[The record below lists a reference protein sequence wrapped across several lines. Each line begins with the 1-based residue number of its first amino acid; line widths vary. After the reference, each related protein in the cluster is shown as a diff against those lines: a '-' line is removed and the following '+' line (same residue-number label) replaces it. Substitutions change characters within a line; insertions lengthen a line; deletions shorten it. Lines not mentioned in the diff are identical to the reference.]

1 MVMPKTNVITA
12 SGDLVNI
19 TGTVFAVPTAI
30 TFLVAQSGLAVQ
42 MSGQGVLI
50 NGQQVEISGQPVL
63 ISGQTVIVASGAEVT
78 VLSGAF
84 VIVQSGVNVVGS
96 LTASVSGQTVQLASG
111 TIVVAQSGLNVVVE
125 SGLGVIGSFTA
136 NVSGQPVSLTSGTIV
151 IGQSGLNVIVQS
163 GLGITP
169 PKSLAIRVRAPQ
181 MLSDTSGGVTL
192 VSGLVTKA
200 LIRSL
205 DGDVYIGGVSGID
218 MPYSGFGMLLQRDDV
233 LSLPLDNFNLLNG
246 CAIVSGYR
254 ISYGGVQ

>member
-63 ISGQTVIVASGAEVT
+63 ISGQTVVVASGAEVT
-78 VLSGAF
+78 V
-84 VIVQSGVNVVGS
+84 
-96 LTASVSGQTVQLASG
+96 
-111 TIVVAQSGLNVVVE
+111 QSGLNVVVQ
-125 SGLGVIGSFTA
+125 SGVQVVGSFTA
-136 NVSGQPVSLTSGTIV
+136 NVSGQPVALTSGTMV

-169 PKSLAIRVRAPQ
+169 PKSLAIRIRAPQ

-205 DGDVYIGGVSGID
+205 DGDVYIGGVSGVD

-233 LSLPLDNFNLLNG
+233 LSLPIDNFNLLNG

>member
-1 MVMPKTNVITA
+1 MVTPKTNVITA

-19 TGTVFAVPTAI
+19 TGVFFIA
-30 TFLVAQSGLAVQ
+30 SGLVVGI
-42 MSGQGVLI
+42 SGQP
-50 NGQQVEISGQPVL
+50 VEISGQPVAL
-63 ISGQTVIVASGAEVT
+63 V
-78 VLSGAF
+78 
-84 VIVQSGVNVVGS
+84 
-96 LTASVSGQTVQLASG
+96 SG
-111 TIVVAQSGLNVVVE
+111 TIVTAQSGLNVVVQ
-125 SGLGVIGSFTA
+125 SGLGVTGSFTA

-169 PKSLAIRVRAPQ
+169 PKSLAIRIRAPQ
-181 MLSDTSGGVTL
+181 MLSDVSGGVTL

-205 DGDVYIGGVSGID
+205 DGDVYIGGVSGVD

-233 LSLPLDNFNLLNG
+233 LSLPIDNFNLLNG
-246 CAIVSGYR
+246 YAIISGYR